1 MKRKLSLKIIKTV
14 KKQLNLIIK
23 QIRIKQS
30 KMKLIQIVLRKIMKN
45 P

>member
-30 KMKLIQIVLRKIMKN
+30 KMKLIQIVIRKIMKT